1 MNFNNILFFLKHF
14 SVKKQIIKNRKTKWR
29 SILKIT
35 SKKTINFEDFLKIDM
50 RVGTILE
57 VSLNQKARKPA
68 YVLKIDF
75 GLEIGIKQSSAQI
88 TNYSEEELINKKIIA
103 VCNFEKK
110 NIAGIESEVLILGS
124 INKMNEVLLLSAS
137 NDAKNGDYVA

>member
-1 MNFNNILFFLKHF
+1 MT
-14 SVKKQIIKNRKTKWR
+14 KKIIT
-29 SILKIT
+29 
-35 SKKTINFEDFLKIDM
+35 FDDFLKIDM

-57 VSLNQKARKPA
+57 VSINQKARKPA

-88 TNYSEEELINKKIIA
+88 TNYSVEELINKKIIA

-110 NIAGIESEVLILGS
+110 NIAGVISEVLILGS
-124 INKMNEVLLLSAS
+124 IDKTNEVKLISAR
-137 NDAKNGDYVA
+137 NDSENGDHVA

>member
-1 MNFNNILFFLKHF
+1 MT
-14 SVKKQIIKNRKTKWR
+14 KKIIT
-29 SILKIT
+29 
-35 SKKTINFEDFLKIDM
+35 FDDFLKIDM

-57 VSLNQKARKPA
+57 VSINQKARKPA

-88 TNYSEEELINKKIIA
+88 TNYSVEELINKKIIA

-110 NIAGIESEVLILGS
+110 NIAGVISEVLILGT
-124 INKMNEVLLLSAS
+124 IDKTNEVKLISAR
-137 NDAKNGDYVA
+137 NDAENGDHVA